1 MIGDR
6 IKRWG
11 KKLSGGVKKAIKWG
25 KKAAHKV
32 AKWGKKIYGGAKKAV
47 HWVAGASKK
56 AVDYAKK
63 NLSAL
68 KYIPGVGEIY
78 MGAVKAGQTVADVSG
93 GLDNAI
99 SHGGSIDKAGS
110 ALLKS
115 GKSGLDALKSG
126 NVNGAITHFKD
137 VKNGLN
143 VAKTSV
149 ISNEQAAK
157 LTGLYQKAIKKKG
170 SA

>member
-1 MIGDR
+1 MLGDR

-11 KKLSGGVKKAIKWG
+11 KKLSGGVKKAIRWG
-25 KKAAHKV
+25 KKAASKV
-32 AKWGKKIYGGAKKAV
+32 VRFGKKIYGGAKKAV

-78 MGAVKAGQTVADVSG
+78 MAGVKGTQAIADISG
-93 GLDNAI
+93 GIDSAI
-99 SHGGSIDKAGS
+99 SHGGSVDKAGS

-115 GKSGLDALKSG
+115 SKSGLDALKSG

-149 ISNEQAAK
+149 ISNEQAQK
-157 LTGLYQKAIKKKG
+157 LSGLYQKAIKKKG